1 VFSLV
6 NLEKINV
13 EWFESINAPQ
23 NAPELVVSIAKFFA
37 VDLLYALPIF
47 LLLYWFF
54 GNEAKKEV
62 VLKSIFVMFI
72 SLCVGQIVLTLF
84 PHPRPFT
91 LGLGSALLY
100 HTPNS
105 SFPSHHM
112 TFFCSVTISFFLAK
126 NYTFGVILSV
136 LSLLVAWSRIY
147 LGVHFPF
154 DMVGALFISLCV
166 ALLFEP
172 VWQRIRKVIM
182 GFSMALYTKISRI
195 LH

>member
-1 VFSLV
+1 MIL
-6 NLEKINV
+6 NLEEINIA
-13 EWFESINAPQ
+13 WFQSINAPQ

-37 VDLLYALPIF
+37 VDLLYALPVF

-72 SLCVGQIVLTLF
+72 SLCVGQLILTLF
-84 PHPRPFT
+84 PHPRPFM
-91 LGLGSALLY
+91 LGLGSSLL
-100 HTPNS
+100 HHAANS

-112 TFFCSVTISFFLAK
+112 TFFCSVAISFFLAK
-126 NYTFGVILSV
+126 NYTFGAILSV

-154 DMVGALFISLCV
+154 DMIGAFFLSLCV

-172 VWQRIRKVIM
+172 LWKRIGKTMIHFLILRSK
-182 GFSMALYTKISRI
+182 LTK
-195 LH
+195 